1 MSKYLHNNQKK
12 PGGISMSNRSILKP
26 GAAIITAIYIC
37 TSAILPTASSS
48 PAIAQVLSN
57 QVRRLAI
64 SAGAVLPTTY
74 SKDKIVITSKK
85 IQEITLEIPNN
96 IIDKNGKIL
105 IPARSQVKGRLE
117 PASLNG
123 KVGSQFIAEEI
134 IFPNSMRRNINATSN
149 IITNKGAMSK
159 VNNNMRVLEDTAA
172 GIGAVALISLLTGDK
187 KINALEIFAGGRLGA
202 VAGTLFRR
210 KKIATVVI
218 EPNKGDLNIT
228 LRSNFIVPD
237 KY

>member
-1 MSKYLHNNQKK
+1 
-12 PGGISMSNRSILKP
+12 MSNRYILKP

-134 IFPNSMRRNINATSN
+134 IFPNGMRRNINATSN

-159 VNNNMRVLEDTAA
+159 VNNNNMRVLEDTAA

-187 KINALEIFAGGRLGA
+187 KINALEIFAGGSLGA